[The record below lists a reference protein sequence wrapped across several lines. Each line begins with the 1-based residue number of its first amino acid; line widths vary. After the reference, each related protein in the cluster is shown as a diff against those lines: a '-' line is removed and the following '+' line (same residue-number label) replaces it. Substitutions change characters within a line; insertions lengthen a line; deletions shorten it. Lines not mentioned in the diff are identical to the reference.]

1 MYAREETVCANPHED
16 SAREDRACAH
26 GNRMSAHKNC
36 VYASEDRI
44 SEDGPSACER
54 EESISTK
61 KLLGS
66 ANKLREYV
74 WP

>member
-1 MYAREETVCANPHED
+1 
-16 SAREDRACAH
+16 
-26 GNRMSAHKNC
+26 MSAHKDR
-36 VYASEDRI
+36 VYAIEDRI
-44 SEDGPSACER
+44 SEDGQSACER
-54 EESISTK
+54 EESISAK